1 MKTSRICLT
10 LVALLGLAVSATAQ
24 GNRYQQP
31 IQQDYRNVQPV
42 GYDRPDP
49 RNYPAMNQPNPAYGT
64 PYRPENM
71 VQGNVPQSDRGNGIV
86 PSQAFGSNRQVGFQ
100 QNVPSPGVSGVVQT
114 GVQGNAPNNEL
125 HNLPPVRRGVVQPKE
140 RVSGS
145 MELKNL
151 SAVQFEK
158 KLVAKLGQ
166 RCVAVAN
173 SDPNSTIHHFQM
185 LTADGTQLDLRI
197 DSSNNGLRISGSKPS
212 VSAFAQI
219 AKLLD
224 SVENV
229 QGVETEIMPF
239 HGANYRAVQYTAET
253 LNQAQDLNYLQGL
266 QDGVVLQQLQQLAE
280 MAEAGSSQG
289 NMGNMGSMGNG
300 GMNGG
305 MYGGNASDVAGQL
318 AQSGLI
324 GPVQVEVIDGLDM
337 LVIRGN
343 QRDVALVK
351 EMIKQIEATGADQEP
366 DIRIYQ
372 MQNTDCQ
379 RIGTIVRL
387 LYNEIYGTRRG
398 SINITPLVKPNALLL
413 VGRKES
419 IETTIDLVKK
429 LDIPVDPQ
437 FEFRVIRLKYANS
450 DTVKSTL
457 DEFFLSRE
465 QLGTVLKVTS
475 DYRTNSLIIQANSRD
490 IQEALRMI
498 ENLDTMESASVNQV
512 RVIKLLNTTASEMA
526 NVLQNALTGTGGS
539 SVGGVGGFGGTS
551 SMNRSSGTMR
561 SSMLEFRTIDTKE
574 GEFLRS
580 GVLASDIRITP
591 DTRTNSIIINAPAES
606 LSLIE
611 ALVKELDQLPIAE
624 SQVKVFTIINGDST
638 SLYNML
644 QQLFQTQMSGG
655 MTGSSSQLVTRPGF
669 ADGESAMI
677 PVRFS
682 VDVRT
687 NSIIA
692 MGSAGDMTVI
702 EAILLRLDEEKM
714 QNRIVT
720 VFRLLNSPVTQ
731 IANAINDYLRN
742 ERQVENLDNEL
753 FSVYEQF
760 RREVV
765 VVPETVTNS
774 LIVSTTPRFY
784 NDIRKMIKELDDRPP
799 MVVIQVLIAEVQLR
813 NMNEFGVEL
822 GLQDSVLFDRSVF
835 TNGATMPRTVS
846 LPNGTVVNANPG
858 FNFND
863 ATNPLGNNAGLNDT
877 SAVGTQGLTNLGV
890 GRANSSGNGGFVF
903 SASSESVSVL
913 LRALEERQKVNVLGR
928 PQVTALDNER
938 ATIQVGQKV
947 PYVTGSQTTTT
958 GMVNST
964 DYMDV
969 GLILDITPRINND
982 GLVIMQL
989 YAEKSSVGSDADGIT
1004 IAIGQNGTPIKSPR
1018 ITLSKVQTTISAMD
1032 GQTIVLGGLITNE
1045 DTQITRAVPVLSRI
1059 PVVGRLFEYNSKQCE
1074 RREML
1079 VIMTPTIIRSEED
1092 AERVKMAEI
1101 QRIHWCVNDVM
1112 SITTAKNIRVRGD
1125 YYSPGESEIIK
1136 YDGYVP
1142 GESELPS
1149 PIMMPNVPGAPKKSD
1164 MLKDVE
1170 QAAPTS
1176 APAPAPAPD
1185 PSKPNTPGS
1194 YMNGRPNDGV
1204 GAQVYNG
1211 NPTYG
1216 NQPQYR

>member
-10 LVALLGLAVSATAQ
+10 LVALLGFAVSATAQ

-49 RNYPAMNQPNPAYGT
+49 RNYPAMNQPNPAYGNT
-64 PYRPENM
+64 YRPENT
-71 VQGNVPQSDRGNGIV
+71 VQVNVPQSNRGNGVV
-86 PSQAFGSNRQVGFQ
+86 PNQGVGPNQQAGFQ
-100 QNVPSPGVSGVVQT
+100 QGIPGPGVSGVIQT
-114 GVQGNAPNNEL
+114 GVQGNGPGNEL
-125 HNLPPVRRGVVQPKE
+125 HNLPPIRRGPVQPKE

-158 KLVAKLGQ
+158 KLVAKLGE

-173 SDPNSTIHHFQM
+173 SDPNSTIRHFQM

-229 QGVETEIMPF
+229 QGVETDIMPF

-253 LNQAQDLNYLQGL
+253 LNQVQDLNYLQGL
-266 QDGVVLQQLQQLAE
+266 QDGVVLQQLQQLSE
-280 MAEAGSSQG
+280 MADAGSAQG
-289 NMGNMGSMGNG
+289 NMGDVGNMGI
-300 GMNGG
+300 
-305 MYGGNASDVAGQL
+305 YGGNASDVAGQL

-351 EMIKQIEATGADQEP
+351 EMIKQIEATGAEQEP
-366 DIRIYQ
+366 EIRIYQ

-419 IETTIDLVKK
+419 IETTIELIKK

-450 DTVKSTL
+450 DSVKNTL
-457 DEFFLSRE
+457 DEFFMNRE
-465 QLGTVLKVTS
+465 QLGTTLKVTS
-475 DYRTNSLIIQANSRD
+475 DYRTNSLIIQANPRD

-526 NVLQNALTGTGGS
+526 SVLQNALTGTGGT
-539 SVGGVGGFGGTS
+539 SVGSVGGFGGTS
-551 SMNRSSGTMR
+551 SMSRSSGTMR

-580 GVLASDIRITP
+580 GILVSDIRITP

-624 SQVKVFTIINGDST
+624 SQVKVFTIINGDAT
-638 SLYNML
+638 GLYNML
-644 QQLFQTQMSGG
+644 QQLFQTQMGGGG

-669 ADGESAMI
+669 SDGESAMI

-714 QNRIVT
+714 QNRVVT

-731 IANAINDYLRN
+731 IANAVNDYLRN

-784 NDIRKMIKELDDRPP
+784 NDIRKIIKELDDRPP
-799 MVVIQVLIAEVQLR
+799 MVVIQVLIAEVQLK

-835 TNGATMPRTVS
+835 TAGAPMPQTVS

-858 FNFND
+858 YNFND
-863 ATNPLGNNAGLNDT
+863 VKNPLGNNAGMSDA

-890 GRANSSGNGGFVF
+890 GRANSSGSGGFVF

-947 PYVTGSQTTTT
+947 PYVKDSQTTTT

-982 GLVIMQL
+982 GLVVMNL
-989 YAEKSSVGSDADGIT
+989 YAEKSSAGSDADGIT
-1004 IAIGQNGTPIKSPR
+1004 IAVGQNGTPIKSPR
-1018 ITLSKVQTTISAMD
+1018 ITLSKVQTTVSAMD
-1032 GQTIVLGGLITNE
+1032 GQTIVLGGLITSE
-1045 DTQITRAVPVLSRI
+1045 DTRITRAVPVLSRI
-1059 PVVGRLFEYNSKQCE
+1059 PVVGRLFEYNSKQCD

-1079 VIMTPTIIRSEED
+1079 VILTPTIIRSEED

-1101 QRIHWCVNDVM
+1101 QRIHWCVSDVM

-1125 YYSPGESEIIK
+1125 YYTPNESEIIK

-1142 GESELPS
+1142 SESELPS
-1149 PIMMPNVPGAPKKSD
+1149 PITMPNVPGAPPKSD
-1164 MLKDVE
+1164 LLKDVE
-1170 QAAPTS
+1170 HAAPT
-1176 APAPAPAPD
+1176 PAPA